1 MHRLIA
7 SGVLVMVVYAVTL
20 IVGTAI
26 AAPNAFTGLA
36 QYFSPQYYSELY
48 GGITGN
54 WQDLGQLFTQLQSTL
69 FWKIFL
75 GIIIII
81 PTIYLLHFMIVGA
94 KKFSHDGPEILFFNK
109 FTRIVHWIGAPFFI
123 LLVVTGLLI
132 IFGAFFGGG
141 APIRLARD
149 IHIIS
154 AMVFAVIAVL
164 MFLIWIKDMFPAP
177 YDILWI
183 FILGGYLSK
192 KKKPVPA
199 GKFNAGQK
207 AWFWLATVGGG
218 VMAYTGY
225 TIWGMG
231 SAGAD
236 LDTVRLF
243 TIIHNVLGMVLISLV
258 LTHIYMSL
266 FAIKGSLQSMITGY
280 KSKEEVDILHSR
292 YKDLVRP

>member
-225 TIWGMG
+225 IIWGMG

-280 KSKEEVDILHSR
+280 KPKEEVDILHSR
-292 YKDLVRP
+292 YKYE

>member
-20 IVGTAI
+20 VVGTAI

-81 PTIYLLHFMIVGA
+81 PTIYLLHFMVVGA

-225 TIWGMG
+225 IIWGMG
-231 SAGAD
+231 SGAD

-243 TIIHNVLGMVLISLV
+243 TIIHNVLGMVLIALV

-292 YKDLVRP
+292 YKYE

>member
-225 TIWGMG
+225 IIWGMG

-292 YKDLVRP
+292 YKYE